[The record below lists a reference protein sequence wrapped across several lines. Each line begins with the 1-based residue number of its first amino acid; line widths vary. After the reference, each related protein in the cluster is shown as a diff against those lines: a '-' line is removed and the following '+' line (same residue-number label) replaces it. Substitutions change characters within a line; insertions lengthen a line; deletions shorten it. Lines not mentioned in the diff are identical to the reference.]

1 MRSSQTRGC
10 QAYISL
16 SRQPTMAS
24 LKSKTKASVLI
35 QKFSAI
41 GRSKEKED
49 SEEQHADIAYMVRT
63 KDHSEVDLTSDAES
77 DTDQENEVLS
87 FLYHFTNLNNIKLK

>member
-1 MRSSQTRGC
+1 M
-10 QAYISL
+10 
-16 SRQPTMAS
+16 
-24 LKSKTKASVLI
+24 LI
-35 QKFSAI
+35 QKYIAI

-87 FLYHFTNLNNIKLK
+87 FLYHFINLKHIHLK